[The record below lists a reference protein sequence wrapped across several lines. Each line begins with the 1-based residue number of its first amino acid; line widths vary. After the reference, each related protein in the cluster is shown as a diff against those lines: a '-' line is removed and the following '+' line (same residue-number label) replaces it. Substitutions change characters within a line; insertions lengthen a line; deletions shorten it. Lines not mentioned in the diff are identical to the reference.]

1 MNNYVLKN
9 LKGCSMVIGICDD
22 EKVIRDKI
30 EKICVNV
37 TGEYD
42 TDTAVKTYSDGKEV
56 VEENFDILILDIE
69 MKDVGGIAV
78 KNYFQNRKKD
88 TIIIFV
94 TSHNEMMSQAFGVNV
109 MGFVTKSYLDNQLP
123 VMLESAIKRVSNTV
137 SIEGVDSRKVCYI
150 QAEHVYN
157 ILHLENDTEM
167 SVRCSSADLEKM
179 LEGVGF
185 IRVHR
190 TYIINMAYV
199 EHIRDK
205 SVVINGKEIPV
216 SSRLKSRLKNEYSR
230 YCRENARYC

>member
-109 MGFVTKSYLDNQLP
+109 MGFVTKSNLDNQLP
-123 VMLESAIKRVSNTV
+123 VMLESAIKRVLNTV
-137 SIEGVDSRKVCYI
+137 NIEGVDSRKVCYI

-216 SSRLKSRLKNEYSR
+216 SYRLKSKLKKEYSR